1 MTPQAPQAPQNL
13 VSIIVSYVPP
23 YNIKGSR
30 VKLSFPLKGK
40 SRFIP
45 YDHEFD
51 SCEAMAV
58 DYLSKAGAMPL
69 ARTCLAKGND
79 VALLFPFTCFDAL
92 SLAICK
98 R

>member
-1 MTPQAPQAPQNL
+1 MIPQAPQAPQNL
-13 VSIIVSYVPP
+13 VSIIVSYRTG
-23 YNIKGSR
+23 KASR
-30 VKLSFPLKGK
+30 VKLTFPLKGK

-51 SCEAMAV
+51 SCEEMAFN
-58 DYLSKAGAMPL
+58 YLSKAGAIPL

-92 SLAICK
+92 ALAICK